1 MQNNEDKYLR
11 LKAIY
16 PQEKLELLSKLNVAV
31 IGLGGVGSYCACAL
45 VRSGVGNLTIVDFD
59 KIEPSNINRQLFASE
74 KTIGKLKVDVC
85 ENTLKEINSKINVN
99 KFANKI
105 SDLNLSEVLG
115 KAAYIID
122 AIDDVND
129 KIALAKFSQDNKI
142 PIISCMGTAMK
153 KDATKLRFD
162 DIYNTSVCPLC
173 KNFRKLAKQN
183 NIQKLEVLYSTESP
197 AKSLNGQLGSTSYL
211 PPIAGMMLAGK
222 VIESI

>member
-1 MQNNEDKYLR
+1 MQSNEDKYLK

-16 PQEKLELLSKLNVAV
+16 PQEKLEHLSKLNVAV
-31 IGLGGVGSYCACAL
+31 VGLGGVGSYCACAL
-45 VRSGVGNLTIVDFD
+45 VRSGIGNLTIVDFD
-59 KIEPSNINRQLFASE
+59 EIETSNINRQLFANE

-85 ENTLKEINSKINVN
+85 EKTLKEINSNIGVN
-99 KFANKI
+99 KYAKKI
-105 SDLNLSEVLG
+105 SELNLNEVLD
-115 KAAYIID
+115 KADYIVD

-129 KIALAKFSQDNKI
+129 KILLAKFSQDNNV

-162 DIYNTSVCPLC
+162 DIYSTSVCPLC
-173 KNFRKLAKQN
+173 KSFRKLAKRK
-183 NIQKLEVLYSTESP
+183 NIQNLEVLYSFEAPT
-197 AKSLNGQLGSTSYL
+197 KSLNGQLGSTSYL